1 MSVAFV
7 QSVWTVIA
15 MVVFIGIVIW
25 AFSKRKKA
33 DFEEAGRMALNDE
46 KPVQPSMN
54 KTAVENGSDKLSKE
68 E

>member
-25 AFSKRKKA
+25 AYSKRRKT
-33 DFEEAGRMALNDE
+33 DFDKAGRIAMDDDDN
-46 KPVQPSMN
+46 PGNMN
-54 KTAVENGSDKLSKE
+54 SKNKNE